1 MTQTVKKTIY
11 AFWLTLMVVLVG
23 SCSKSLQ
30 VNYDYNSSVNLR
42 QFKTFQVEAEKRM
55 DQDPLLGSDL
65 NRQRLKDA
73 VVKVML
79 AKGYVIDDKQP
90 ELLVKFLTDVKDRQ
104 QVRSNNNYPSYWWWN
119 SPMQNNFTT
128 YTYQESRFII
138 NIYQSE
144 TRNMI
149 WQGWASGRVKAPK
162 KNEDRSKMV
171 ENTILDI
178 LHSFPQ
184 ATLDTYSRN

>member
-1 MTQTVKKTIY
+1 MAKYTLLPCL
-11 AFWLTLMVVLVG
+11 AFMLLW
-23 SCSKSLQ
+23 SCGKSLQ
-30 VNYDYNSSVNLR
+30 VNYDYNSSVNLK
-42 QFKTFQVEAEKRM
+42 QFKTFSVGAEKKM

-79 AKGYVIDDKQP
+79 SKGYKIDDANP
-90 ELLVKFLTDVKDRQ
+90 ELTVKFLTDVKDRQ
-104 QVRSNNNYPSYWWWN
+104 QVRSNNNYSGYWWWN
-119 SPMQNNFTT
+119 NPMQNNFST

-149 WQGWASGRVKAPK
+149 WQGWASGRMKAPK
-162 KNEDRSKMV
+162 KHEDRGEMIQ
-171 ENTILDI
+171 NTIMDI
-178 LHSFPQ
+178 LQSFPK